1 MMLPDGYSDVPDG
14 KIAAIVTSL
23 EMAAPAPARPEAPD
37 PRWRLYRNERPAP
50 DWYRDLYRRVGES
63 WLWFSRLNLGDAALA
78 AILDDSAVEIYALT
92 VDDRPEGLLELDYRE
107 PGMCELAFFGVT
119 PALIGAGAGRWLMNR
134 AIERAWSRPVRRFW
148 VHTCSF
154 DHPAALG
161 FYIRSGFVPF
171 RRQVEIADDPR
182 LSGYAAGAAAHIPII
197 RPR

>member
-1 MMLPDGYSDVPDG
+1 MMLPDGYSDVPAG

-119 PALIGAGAGRWLMNR
+119 PALIGADDPIDEVEEPLGATDD
-134 AIERAWSRPVRRFW
+134 P
-148 VHTCSF
+148 
-154 DHPAALG
+154 PAAADRV
-161 FYIRSGFVPF
+161 ISGTTKLP
-171 RRQVEIADDPR
+171 
-182 LSGYAAGAAAHIPII
+182 AAKPTPSATTPTRAA
-197 RPR
+197 